1 MFLIT
6 FLFWLCIAHLL
17 YVYVGYPLLI
27 TVLANLFERR
37 RDQDAAFQ
45 PSVSL
50 LISAY
55 NEVSVIEAKIQNSL
69 ALEYPADL
77 LEIIVIS
84 DCSDDGTDDLV
95 CGFEA
100 RGVRLI
106 RQNQRLG
113 KSAALNFAV
122 PQARGQVLVFS
133 DANAIYQPD
142 AVRLLVRH
150 FSNAKVGYVV
160 GNARYYESG
169 TQSSSARSESLYWKL
184 ETYLKKK
191 ESCFASVVGGDGAIY
206 AIRQEL
212 FTPLQATDINDFLN
226 PLQIIARAYDGV
238 YEPDS
243 ICYEEAAKSFRL
255 EYQRKVR
262 IISRSMN
269 ALRRIPAV
277 LNPFKNSRH
286 WIVLMSHKVLRWFAP
301 FSMILLLVLSLM
313 LWRHPFYRV
322 AALCQVVFYL
332 MAVFGSQWHA
342 NHGLGRAFTLPFY
355 FCLVNFASLVG
366 CIRCMRGNL
375 SSQWAPPRQKVA
387 S

>member
-1 MFLIT
+1 MSLIT

-17 YVYVGYPLLI
+17 YVYMGYPLLI
-27 TVLANLFERR
+27 TVLAKLFERR
-37 RDQDAAFQ
+37 RDQNAAFQ

-55 NEVSVIEAKIQNSL
+55 NEVSVIEAKILNSL
-69 ALEYPADL
+69 ALDYPGEL
-77 LEIIVIS
+77 LEIVVIS
-84 DCSDDGTDDLV
+84 DCSNDGTDDLV

-150 FSNAKVGYVV
+150 FSNMRVGYVV

-169 TQSSSARSESLYWKL
+169 TQSSSAKSESLYWKL
-184 ETYLKKK
+184 ETYLKEK

-212 FTPLQATDINDFLN
+212 FIPLQATDINDFLN
-226 PLQIIARAYDGV
+226 PLQIIARGYDGV

-243 ICYEEAAKSFRL
+243 ICYEEAAKSFPL

-277 LNPFKNSRH
+277 LNPFKNTRH
-286 WIVLMSHKVLRWFAP
+286 WIVLISHKVLRWFAP

-322 AALCQVVFYL
+322 ATLCQVVFYL

-342 NHGLGRAFTLPFY
+342 NRGLGRAFTLPFY

-375 SSQWAPPRQKVA
+375 SSQWATPRQKVA
-387 S
+387 G

>member
-6 FLFWLCIAHLL
+6 VLFWVCLAHLL
-17 YVYVGYPLLI
+17 YVYVGYPLSI
-27 TVLANLFERR
+27 TVLAILFGRKVDR
-37 RDQDAAFQ
+37 NVAFQ

-50 LISAY
+50 LVSAY

-69 ALEYPADL
+69 SVDYPAEL

-95 CGFEA
+95 RGFEA
-100 RGVRLI
+100 KGVRLI
-106 RQNQRLG
+106 RQNERLG

-150 FSNAKVGYVV
+150 FSEPRVGYVV

-169 TQSSSARSESLYWKL
+169 SESSSAKSESLYWKL
-184 ETYLKKK
+184 ETYLKEK
-191 ESCFASVVGGDGAIY
+191 ESDFASVVGGDGALY
-206 AIRQEL
+206 AIRREF

-226 PLQIIARAYDGV
+226 PLQIIVRGFDGV
-238 YEPDS
+238 YERDS

-255 EYQRKVR
+255 EYRRKVR
-262 IISRSMN
+262 IISRSLN
-269 ALRRIPAV
+269 ALRRVPAV
-277 LNPFKNSRH
+277 LNPFNGLRH
-286 WIVLMSHKVLRWFAP
+286 WIVLVSHKVLRWFAP
-301 FSMILLLVLSLM
+301 FSMILLLVLSLV
-313 LWRHPFYRV
+313 LWRSPIYRV
-322 AALCQVVFYL
+322 VAICQVVFYL
-332 MAVFGSQWHA
+332 LAILGWQGQGK
-342 NHGLGRAFTLPFY
+342 HGLARAFTLPFY
-355 FCLVNFASLVG
+355 FCLVNLASLVG
-366 CIRCMRGNL
+366 CVRCFRGNL

>member
-1 MFLIT
+1 MFLIA
-6 FLFWLCIAHLL
+6 FLFWLCMAHLL
-17 YVYVGYPLLI
+17 YIYVGYPFLVTI
-27 TVLANLFERR
+27 LAKLFGRKC
-37 RDQDAAFQ
+37 DQDEAFQ

-55 NEVSVIEAKIQNSL
+55 NEASVIEAKIQNSL
-69 ALEYPADL
+69 ALHYPPDL

-84 DCSDDGTDDLV
+84 DCSEDGTDNLV
-95 CGFEA
+95 SGFGP

-133 DANAIYQPD
+133 DANAIYQPE

-169 TQSSSARSESLYWKL
+169 EESSSAKSESLYWKL
-184 ETYLKKK
+184 ETYLKAK
-191 ESCFASVVGGDGAIY
+191 ESSFASVVGGDGAIY
-206 AIRQEL
+206 AIRREL

-226 PLQIIARAYDGV
+226 PLQIIGRGYDGV
-238 YEPDS
+238 YESRS
-243 ICYEEAAKSFRL
+243 ICYEEAAKSFAL

-262 IISRSMN
+262 IISRSLN

-277 LNPFKNSRH
+277 LNPFGNPRH
-286 WIVLMSHKVLRWFAP
+286 WLVLISHKVLRWFAP
-301 FSMILLLVLSLM
+301 FSMILLLFLSLM
-313 LWRHPFYRV
+313 LWQHPFYRV
-322 AALCQVVFYL
+322 AALSQLVFYL
-332 MAVFGSQWHA
+332 MAVFGSLWHTKRFI
-342 NHGLGRAFTLPFY
+342 GKAFALPFY
-355 FCLVNFASLVG
+355 FCLVNLASLVG
-366 CIRCMRGNL
+366 CVRCLRGNL

-387 S
+387 G